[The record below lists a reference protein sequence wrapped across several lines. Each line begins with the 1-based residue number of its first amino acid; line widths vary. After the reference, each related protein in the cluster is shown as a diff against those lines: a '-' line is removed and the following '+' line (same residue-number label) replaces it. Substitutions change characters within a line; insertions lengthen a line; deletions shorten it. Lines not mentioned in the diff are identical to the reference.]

1 VSVPTL
7 SSGDAALS
15 LPALPGDAMMQ
26 EALAGL
32 RVIDLTQLLP
42 GPFATMRLAQWGA
55 EVIKIEP
62 PSGDPT
68 RRFWRS
74 AREHR
79 NGEPGPLFRVLNTGK
94 ELLAVN
100 LRDDV
105 GRAELL
111 ELISSASLLVEGF
124 RPGVM
129 ARLGLDRATLMQAN
143 PRLVHCAISGYG
155 QTGPWAGRA
164 GHDLNYLA
172 MSGVL
177 DQVAT
182 SAGEMA
188 IPNLQVADLL
198 GGAQAALS
206 AMLAALWSAQRLGRG
221 RFIDISMTH
230 ELLRHHVAARASL
243 VANGQMPPRGR
254 DLLSGGAPCYGVYAT
269 SEGRHLV
276 VAALE
281 HKFWSALCHVLGRP
295 QWADQH
301 WSRGQA
307 PGSEEATVLRD
318 EMAVLFASRSS
329 AQWLGIFDAI
339 DCCVTPVLRL
349 DEALAHPLFSAR

>member
-1 VSVPTL
+1 VTPGET
-7 SSGDAALS
+7 ALS
-15 LPALPGDAMMQ
+15 LPALPGDALMH

-79 NGEPGPLFRVLNTGK
+79 NGEPGPLFRVLNGGK
-94 ELLAVN
+94 ELFAVN
-100 LRDDV
+100 LRDAV

-129 ARLGLDRATLMQAN
+129 ARLGLDRATLAQAN
-143 PRLVHCAISGYG
+143 PRLVHCAITGYG

-182 SAGEMA
+182 AGGEMA

-206 AMLAALWSAQRLGRG
+206 AMLAALWSAQRHGRG

-230 ELLRHHVAARASL
+230 ELLRHHVTARASL
-243 VANGQMPPRGR
+243 AVAGQVPPRGG
-254 DLLSGGAPCYGVYAT
+254 DLLSGGAPCYGIYAT
-269 SEGRHLV
+269 AEGRHLV

-281 HKFWSALCHVLGRP
+281 HKFWAALCHVLGRP

-301 WSRGQA
+301 WSRGQM
-307 PGSEEATVLRD
+307 PGSEEAGHLR
-318 EMAVLFASRSS
+318 EELAALFASRSS